1 MLDLTGQA
9 EGDSS
14 VHLSQMRLVEWV
26 LLIFVWP
33 TEDHNERPCPYLI
46 LVYLRPEDEL
56 SSSKLQGWWLGLVVI
71 CAIRRLTT
79 LFGIFPCSC
88 RLCLSIIAG
97 RTDGSMLQRGISAP
111 VVHCAPKQVL
121 SSKDEELNLVL

>member
-14 VHLSQMRLVEWV
+14 VHLSQMRLAEWV
-26 LLIFVWP
+26 LLIFVWL
-33 TEDHNERPCPYLI
+33 TEDHNERPCPYFI
-46 LVYLRPEDEL
+46 LVYLTPEDEL

-88 RLCLSIIAG
+88 RLLSLHHCW
-97 RTDGSMLQRGISAP
+97 TDGWEDASARDFCARGS
-111 VVHCAPKQVL
+111 L
-121 SSKDEELNLVL
+121 RSKAGPFIERRGT